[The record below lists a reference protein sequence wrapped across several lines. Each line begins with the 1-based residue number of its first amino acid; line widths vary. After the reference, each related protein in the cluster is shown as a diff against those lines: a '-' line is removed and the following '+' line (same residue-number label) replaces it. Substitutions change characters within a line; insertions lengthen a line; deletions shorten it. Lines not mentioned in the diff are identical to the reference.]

1 MLDDPPAAGRDGFI
15 PLEVFQAMSFN
26 ATNPGEGG

>member
-15 PLEVFQAMSFN
+15 PLEVLQAISFN
-26 ATNPGEGG
+26 ATNSSKA